1 MLPFA
6 IPFRETPI
14 MRRMNA
20 AGFLSLNNAPDMPR
34 FDKHPR
40 ADASEPAAAPRLDR
54 RFWLLNTACWLG
66 VALFFYSRTYLVS
79 HFRGTSFNW
88 RPDALET
95 LVTYGQWIVYTP
107 LVLWTVH
114 RFPLVG
120 SRRARAF
127 LFHIAGSGVVAL
139 VAVVVQVLAVS
150 LIWTDEKPN
159 PMLYFS
165 VHFHWQVMIYWLLVS
180 YTQWLEYHRRWQGN
194 QLRSSRLETELA
206 RAEVKALRMQME
218 PHFLYNTLHT
228 ISEMVHVDPSAAE
241 RMIVRLGSLLRHTTE
256 TGSQEVPL
264 EREVDFLRAY
274 LEIEQARFHDR
285 LTVSIDVPEALL
297 ACSVPSLILQPLV
310 ENAIR
315 HGTSRLAAAG
325 TIRVS
330 AQALGDALVLRV
342 ADNGPGM
349 RTPGDGGGAGVGLR
363 NIRSRLHH
371 LYGDAGSLQLNA
383 VEGGGLEA
391 AVRLPLVMV

>member
-1 MLPFA
+1 
-6 IPFRETPI
+6 
-14 MRRMNA
+14 
-20 AGFLSLNNAPDMPR
+20 MPR
-34 FDKHPR
+34 FDKHLRGAAP
-40 ADASEPAAAPRLDR
+40 EPAPALNLDR
-54 RFWLLNTACWLG
+54 RFWLLNVACWLG
-66 VALFFYSRTYLVS
+66 IAAFFYSRAFLVAPYRNTP
-79 HFRGTSFNW
+79 FFW
-88 RPDALET
+88 REDGLET
-95 LVTYGQWIVYTP
+95 LVTFGQWAIYTP
-107 LVLWTVH
+107 YVLRAV
-114 RFPLVG
+114 RRVPLVG
-120 SRRARAF
+120 PRRAVAL
-127 LFHIAGSGVVAL
+127 LFH
-139 VAVVVQVLAVS
+139 VAVSCAMGTLAVMVQVLAVPF
-150 LIWTDEKPN
+150 IWADEAPEVAR
-159 PMLYFS
+159 YFAI
-165 VHFHWQVMIYWLLVS
+165 HFHWQVMIYWLLVS

-264 EREVDFLRAY
+264 EREMEFLRAY

-285 LTVSIDVPEALL
+285 LTVSIDVPDALL

-315 HGTSRLAAAG
+315 HGTSRLAGAG
-325 TIRVS
+325 TVRVS
-330 AQALGDALVLRV
+330 AAAQGDALVLRV

-371 LYGDAGSLQLNA
+371 LYGDAGALELNS

-391 AVRLPLVMV
+391 AVTLPLVNG